1 MIRLAETWTKILT
14 TLLNLTLGSL
24 LVDILYYAMLDP
36 IQMGTNMSARN
47 QQKHLSLSFATKA

>member
-36 IQMGTNMSARN
+36 IQMGTNMATGN
-47 QQKHLSLSFATKA
+47 QQKYLLLSFATKA